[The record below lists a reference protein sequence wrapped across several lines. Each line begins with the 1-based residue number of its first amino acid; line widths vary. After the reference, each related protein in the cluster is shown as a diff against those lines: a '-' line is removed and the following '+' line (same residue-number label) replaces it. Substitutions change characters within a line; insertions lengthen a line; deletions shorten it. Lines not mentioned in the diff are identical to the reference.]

1 MPDLIRPDNHL
12 LARLDNDVLARPEN
26 GIIGDGNEIFNL
38 DNYFLVRKKN
48 RSTILY
54 ERSTGKP
61 WFSKIDRIRTDEELF
76 FSS

>member
-38 DNYFLVRKKN
+38 DNYFLVRKK
-48 RSTILY
+48 
-54 ERSTGKP
+54 KP
-61 WFSKIDRIRTDEELF
+61 LRNIVRAVDRKTMVF
-76 FSS
+76 